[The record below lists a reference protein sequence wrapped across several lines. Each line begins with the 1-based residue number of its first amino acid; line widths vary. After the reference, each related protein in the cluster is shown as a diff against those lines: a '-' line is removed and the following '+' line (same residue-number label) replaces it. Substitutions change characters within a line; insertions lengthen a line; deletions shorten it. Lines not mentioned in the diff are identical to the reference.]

1 MVALDLDGTLVDQA
15 AAAGRWVGEF
25 AESHGF
31 DLAVEAVAEA
41 LSEGRPKG
49 EVFAELVLRL
59 ELPVTAD
66 DMWADYRRRMPAL
79 VTCTPEDRQA
89 LIELRHHGWRLG
101 IITNGMVDNQQ
112 GKIRALGLDALVDGW
127 VISAEVGA
135 RKPERALFEALAAR
149 LGCPLEGWIIG
160 DSLDHDIGG
169 GAAVGLQTAWIA
181 RGEPPPLTD
190 RRPDLVVD
198 SVAEAAEEILRRS

>member
-1 MVALDLDGTLVDQA
+1 
-15 AAAGRWVGEF
+15 
-25 AESHGF
+25 
-31 DLAVEAVAEA
+31 
-41 LSEGRPKG
+41 
-49 EVFAELVLRL
+49 
-59 ELPVTAD
+59 
-66 DMWADYRRRMPAL
+66 
-79 VTCTPEDRQA
+79 
-89 LIELRHHGWRLG
+89 
-101 IITNGMVDNQQ
+101 
-112 GKIRALGLDALVDGW
+112 
-127 VISAEVGA
+127 
-135 RKPERALFEALAAR
+135 LAAR